1 MISKPMIKFRSK
13 FRLEEGVGGGG
24 WGVGGITRRRGGSR
38 AGGREEEESL
48 CSILIS
54 FPMSNRY
61 PNLFSAIC
69 SEIDTV
75 SNTNLIQL

>member
-24 WGVGGITRRRGGSR
+24 WEGLQEGGGGSR